1 MSDAKGIN
9 EFATMKDLR
18 EAQPLGA
25 TSGAPVSR
33 SIFRSWLLQDLPF
46 ITMLLLALVGVAF
59 HLEARYWV
67 ILTPVF
73 CIICVVA
80 GWSHFD
86 TKEGRLQLAYT
97 QALSWLG
104 LIVTIYVLYNDVVQ
118 GVLDRTATSLAMLT
132 LLALGTFVA
141 GLQVRVWRIC
151 AVGAIMLF
159 AVPGMGWLEQS
170 VLFLVIAIL
179 AVIAVG
185 FLTWWVQQRRQ
196 GTI

>member
-9 EFATMKDLR
+9 EYATMRDLR
-18 EAQPLGA
+18 ETEATISAPLR
-25 TSGAPVSR
+25 R
-33 SIFRSWLLQDLPF
+33 SAFRSWLLQDLPF
-46 ITMLLLALVGVAF
+46 ITMLVLALVGVTF
-59 HLEARYWV
+59 HLEAQYWV

-73 CIICVVA
+73 CVICVVA

-170 VLFLVIAIL
+170 VLFLIIAIL
-179 AVIAVG
+179 AVAAVG

-196 GTI
+196 VTR

>member
-1 MSDAKGIN
+1 M
-9 EFATMKDLR
+9 
-18 EAQPLGA
+18 
-25 TSGAPVSR
+25 
-33 SIFRSWLLQDLPF
+33 
-46 ITMLLLALVGVAF
+46 
-59 HLEARYWV
+59 
-67 ILTPVF
+67 
-73 CIICVVA
+73 
-80 GWSHFD
+80 
-86 TKEGRLQLAYT
+86 
-97 QALSWLG
+97 
-104 LIVTIYVLYNDVVQ
+104 Q

>member
-1 MSDAKGIN
+1 MSDAKGLD

-18 EAQPLGA
+18 EVRPLA
-25 TSGAPVSR
+25 IGAPFSR
-33 SIFRSWLLQDLPF
+33 SPFRSWLLQDLPF

-59 HLEARYWV
+59 HMAAQYWG

-86 TKEGRLQLAYT
+86 TTEGRLQLAYT
-97 QALSWLG
+97 QALSWSG
-104 LIVTIYVLYNDVVQ
+104 LIVTIYVLFNDVVQ

-141 GLQVRVWRIC
+141 GLQVRVWQIC

-159 AVPGMGWLEQS
+159 AVPGTGWLEQS

-179 AVIAVG
+179 AVTAVG
-185 FLTWWVQQRRQ
+185 FLTWWVQKRRL
-196 GTI
+196 TTS